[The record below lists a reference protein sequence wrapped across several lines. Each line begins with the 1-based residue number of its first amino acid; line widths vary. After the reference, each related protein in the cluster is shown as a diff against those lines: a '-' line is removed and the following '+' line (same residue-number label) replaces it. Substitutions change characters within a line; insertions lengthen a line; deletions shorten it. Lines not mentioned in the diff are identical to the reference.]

1 MERLINSIMR
11 IAVLVNLKQNAPIYD
26 QMPSDRWHDLDSE
39 RTPDAICAVL
49 RRAGHKATY
58 FEASIH
64 PPFNLIERLREFQ
77 PDLCFNISESHFGDG
92 RESQVPAI
100 LEMLQ
105 IPYTGSR
112 LTALALALD
121 KPMTKRILAYHG
133 LPTPEFQ
140 TFSRADEPVH
150 GELLNEDGELRYPLF
165 VKPSAEGT
173 SMGVS
178 GDSIVHT
185 VAALRHEVGRQ
196 LNRYQQPILV
206 ERFVSGR
213 EVMVGMV
220 GNVHLNGAH
229 RPDERARYDVIP
241 DTLEF
246 MPAIEVDT
254 TKYPESEG
262 GVYTNRMK
270 TDMADE
276 YHYFCPA
283 PLSDAQWDELRRLSA
298 ATFRAV
304 DCKDVAR
311 IDFRLDETQDYKPY
325 ILEINPLPGL
335 TPNFSDLCLQ
345 ALARG
350 WDHDRLVLAILDAA
364 IERHGLREKV
374 MSYE

>member
-1 MERLINSIMR
+1 MR
-11 IAVLVNLKQNAPIYD
+11 IAVLVNLRKNAPTYEG
-26 QMPSDRWHDLDSE
+26 MPADRWHDLDSE
-39 RTPDAICAVL
+39 RTPGAIRDVL
-49 RRAGHKATY
+49 RQAGHEAEF
-58 FEASIH
+58 FEASIL
-64 PPFNLIERLREFQ
+64 PPFNLIEKLRDYQ

-112 LTALALALD
+112 LSSLALALD
-121 KPMTKRILAYHG
+121 KPMTKRVLAYHG

-140 TFSRADEPVH
+140 VFIDADESIH
-150 GELLNEDGELRYPLF
+150 GELLNEDDELRFPLF

-178 GDSIVHT
+178 GDSIVHS
-185 VAALRHEVGRQ
+185 VAALRKEVCRQ
-196 LNRYQQPILV
+196 LARYNEPILA
-206 ERFVSGR
+206 ERFIAGR

-220 GNVHLNGAH
+220 GNVQLNGNH
-229 RPDERARYDVIP
+229 RPNERAVHDDIP

-270 TDMADE
+270 VEMDV
-276 YHYFCPA
+276 YHHFCPA
-283 PLSDAQWDELRRLSA
+283 PLSDEQLDELQRLSA

-335 TPNFSDLCLQ
+335 NPGYSDLCIQ

-364 IERHGLREKV
+364 IERHGLS
-374 MSYE
+374 MSHQLSPVN

>member
-1 MERLINSIMR
+1 MR
-11 IAVLVNLKQNAPIYD
+11 VAVLANLKQNAPVYEGMVD
-26 QMPSDRWHDLDSE
+26 DRWHDLDSE
-39 RTPDAICAVL
+39 RTPNAIAEVL
-49 RRAGHKATY
+49 RRAGHEAEF

-64 PPFNLIERLREFQ
+64 PPFNLIERLRAYQ
-77 PDLCFNISESHFGDG
+77 PDICFNISESHFGDG

-105 IPYTGSR
+105 IPYTGSK
-112 LTALALALD
+112 LTALALMLD

-140 TFSRADEPVH
+140 VFTRADEPIH

-178 GDSIVHT
+178 GESIVHT
-185 VAALRHEVGRQ
+185 VAQLREQVCKQ
-196 LNRYQQPILV
+196 VARYQQPILA
-206 ERFVSGR
+206 ERFIQGR

-220 GNVHLNGAH
+220 GNVSLNGAH
-229 RPDERARYDVIP
+229 RANERAIHDDIP
-241 DTLEF
+241 DTLTF
-246 MPAIEVDT
+246 MPAIEVDI
-254 TKYPESEG
+254 TKYPEAEG

-270 TDMADE
+270 TELADD

-283 PLSDAQWDELRRLSA
+283 PLTESQWTELRRLAA
-298 ATFRAV
+298 ATFRAM

-311 IDFRLDETQDYKPY
+311 IDFRLDATQDYAPY

-335 TPNFSDLCLQ
+335 NPGYSDLCLQ
-345 ALARG
+345 ALAMG
-350 WDHDRLVLAILDAA
+350 WSHDRLVNAIFEAA
-364 IERHGLREKV
+364 VERHGLAVSRQL
-374 MSYE
+374 SAIS

>member
-1 MERLINSIMR
+1 MR
-11 IAVLVNLKQNAPIYD
+11 IAVLVNLQKNAPTYD
-26 QMPSDRWHDLDSE
+26 GMPSDRWHDLDSE
-39 RTPDAICAVL
+39 RTPEAICAVL
-49 RRAGHKATY
+49 RRSGHEAEY
-58 FEASIH
+58 FEASIQ
-64 PPFNLIERLREFQ
+64 PPFNLIERLRDFQ

-105 IPYTGSR
+105 IPYTGSG
-112 LTALALALD
+112 LTSLALALD

-140 TFSRADEPVH
+140 VFTHVDEVIH
-150 GELLNEDGELRYPLF
+150 DDLLNDDGDLRFPLF

-178 GDSIVHT
+178 GDSIVRT
-185 VAALRHEVGRQ
+185 VSALRKEVNRQ
-196 LNRYQQPILV
+196 LDRYQQPILA
-206 ERFVSGR
+206 ERFIMGR

-220 GNVHLNGAH
+220 GNIRLNGSQRAN
-229 RPDERARYDVIP
+229 ERALHDAIP

-254 TKYPESEG
+254 TKYPASEG

-270 TDMADE
+270 TEMGDE

-283 PLSDAQWDELRRLSA
+283 PLSAEQWTELRRLSA

-311 IDFRLDETQDYKPY
+311 IDFRLDETQNYKPF

-335 TPNFSDLCLQ
+335 NPNYSDLCLQ
-345 ALARG
+345 ALKRG
-350 WDHDRLVLAILDAA
+350 WDHDRLVNAILDAA
-364 IERHGLREKV
+364 IERHGLREKAFDSV
-374 MSYE
+374 GA

>member
-1 MERLINSIMR
+1 MR
-11 IAVLVNLKQNAPIYD
+11 IAVLVNLQKNAPKYD
-26 QMPSDRWHDLDSE
+26 GMPEDRWHDLDSE
-39 RTPDAICAVL
+39 RTPNAICDVL
-49 RRAGHKATY
+49 RRAGHEATF
-58 FEASIH
+58 FEASIQ
-64 PPFNLIERLREFQ
+64 PLFNIIERLREYQ

-112 LTALALALD
+112 LTTLALALD

-140 TFSRADEPVH
+140 VFTHVGEALH
-150 GELLNEDGELRYPLF
+150 GELLNEDGELRFPLF
-165 VKPSAEGT
+165 IKPSAEGT

-185 VAALRHEVGRQ
+185 VAALRKEVGRQ
-196 LNRYQQPILV
+196 LARYQQPILA
-206 ERFVSGR
+206 ERFIMGR

-220 GNVHLNGAH
+220 GNIQTNGS
-229 RPDERARYDVIP
+229 ERANERAEYDDVP

-270 TDMADE
+270 VEMADT

-283 PLSDAQWDELRRLSA
+283 PLSDEQWHELKRLSA

-335 TPNFSDLCLQ
+335 NPNYSDLCLQ

-350 WDHDRLVLAILDAA
+350 WDHERLVNAILDAA
-364 IERHGLREKV
+364 VERHGLKEKV